1 MAGVTGIGSGIDIN
15 SIVGALVSAE
25 KAPKEAQL
33 ARLEKAS
40 TTKFSALGT
49 LKGAL
54 SEFQAAMKG
63 LNSQA
68 LFEKRTA
75 TSSNTSAVS
84 ASAEKT
90 ALSGTYQLA
99 VKQLATSSRVATGAI
114 ASTYTA
120 STDGQLTVKLG
131 AADTAGVSVD
141 IDTGDTLEQIR
152 DKLNTSLKGKGISAN
167 IVNNPADGTS
177 RLVLN
182 AKDTGAG
189 KDIVITAAAGLE
201 ALAVD
206 GAVKAGASS
215 AGYLGDPTQSAIFSI
230 DGLEQISATN
240 SLKDVI
246 PGVTFSLLSKT
257 ETDKPLTLTVGQ
269 DKVGVTANIKKF
281 VDAYNKL
288 IKTSSELTSV
298 TQVGEG
304 KPPVVGGLVGD
315 ATVRTLLSGV
325 RNELVNPV
333 GEEGIRVLADLGITT
348 QKDGSLKI
356 DDAKLGA
363 AIADNFDAV
372 GSFFT
377 GDNGLMSRVD
387 KRISGFIQTGGVL
400 EQRMKGL
407 TGTLADIDK
416 QKEALT
422 RRVSQVQARL
432 FAQFNAMDTLVGNLN
447 ATSDRLTQ
455 ALGSLPGVVK
465 QSS

>member
-1 MAGVTGIGSGIDIN
+1 MAGVSGIGSGIDIH
-15 SIVGALVSAE
+15 SIVGALVNAE

-54 SEFQAAMKG
+54 SEFQTAMKD
-63 LNSQA
+63 LNSLA

-75 TSSNTSAVS
+75 TSSNTTALS

-90 ALSGTYQLA
+90 ALAGTYQVA

-114 ASTYTA
+114 ASAYTA
-120 STDGQLTVKLG
+120 PSNGELTVKLG
-131 AADTAGVSVD
+131 TADTTGVSVD
-141 IDTGDTLEQIR
+141 IAAGDTLEKIR
-152 DKLNTSLKGKGISAN
+152 DKLNTTLKDKGISAN

-182 AKDTGAG
+182 SKETGAG
-189 KDIVITAAAGLE
+189 KDIVVTADPGLE
-201 ALAVD
+201 ALVVN
-206 GAVKAGASS
+206 GAVQAGASS
-215 AGYLGDPTQSAIFSI
+215 AGYLGDPAQSAIFSI
-230 DGLEQISATN
+230 DGLEQTSATN

-246 PGVTFSLLSKT
+246 PGVTFNLLSKT

-269 DKVGVTANIKKF
+269 DKAGVTASIKKF

-288 IKTSSELTSV
+288 IKTSSELTNV

-325 RNELVNPV
+325 RNELVNPA
-333 GEEGIRVLADLGITT
+333 GQEGVRVLADLGITT
-348 QKDGSLKI
+348 QKDGTLKI
-356 DDAKLGA
+356 DDAKLGT
-363 AIADNFDAV
+363 AITDNFDAL

-387 KRISGFIQTGGVL
+387 RRIDGYIQTGGVL
-400 EQRMKGL
+400 EQRMKGIQTTL
-407 TGTLADIDK
+407 TDIDK
-416 QKEALT
+416 QKETLT
-422 RRVSQVQARL
+422 RRVGQLQTRL
-432 FAQFNAMDTLVGNLN
+432 FAQFNAMDALVGNLN
-447 ATSDRLTQ
+447 ATSDRLGQ

-465 QSS
+465 

>member
-1 MAGVTGIGSGIDIN
+1 MAGVSGIGSGIDIH
-15 SIVGALVSAE
+15 SIVGALVNAE

-54 SEFQAAMKG
+54 SEFQTAMKD
-63 LNSQA
+63 LNSLA

-75 TSSNTSAVS
+75 TSSNTTALS

-90 ALSGTYQLA
+90 ALAGTYQVA

-114 ASTYTA
+114 ASAYTA
-120 STDGQLTVKLG
+120 PSNGELTVKLG
-131 AADTAGVSVD
+131 TADTTGVSVD
-141 IDTGDTLEQIR
+141 IAAGDTLEKIR
-152 DKLNTSLKGKGISAN
+152 DKLNTTLKDKGISAN

-182 AKDTGAG
+182 SKETGAG
-189 KDIVITAAAGLE
+189 KDIVVTADPGLE
-201 ALAVD
+201 ALVVN
-206 GAVKAGASS
+206 GAVQAGASS
-215 AGYLGDPTQSAIFSI
+215 AGYLGDPAQSAIFSI
-230 DGLEQISATN
+230 DGLEQTSATN

-246 PGVTFSLLSKT
+246 PGVTFNLLSKT

-269 DKVGVTANIKKF
+269 DKAGVTASIKKF

-288 IKTSSELTSV
+288 IKTSSELTNV

-325 RNELVNPV
+325 RNELVNPAGQEDV
-333 GEEGIRVLADLGITT
+333 RVLADLGITT
-348 QKDGSLKI
+348 QKDGTLKI
-356 DDAKLGA
+356 DDAKLGT
-363 AIADNFDAV
+363 AITDNFDAL

-387 KRISGFIQTGGVL
+387 RRIDGYIQTGGVL
-400 EQRMKGL
+400 EQRMKGIQTTL
-407 TGTLADIDK
+407 TDIDK
-416 QKEALT
+416 QKETLT
-422 RRVSQVQARL
+422 RRVGQLQTRL
-432 FAQFNAMDTLVGNLN
+432 FAQFNAMDALVGNLN
-447 ATSDRLTQ
+447 ATSDRLGQ

-465 QSS
+465 